1 MEGENGRL
9 CKRETDTRSEIKGRS
24 GGGGGGGVRRSRTV
38 EQHLWVALLIRYLQE
53 VDGVAEGSLL
63 QRQGEDQGELLW

>member
-1 MEGENGRL
+1 MQ
-9 CKRETDTRSEIKGRS
+9 KRDGHEIKNKGKERQERR
-24 GGGGGGGVRRSRTV
+24 GVERCRTV

-53 VDGVAEGSLL
+53 VDSVTQGSLL